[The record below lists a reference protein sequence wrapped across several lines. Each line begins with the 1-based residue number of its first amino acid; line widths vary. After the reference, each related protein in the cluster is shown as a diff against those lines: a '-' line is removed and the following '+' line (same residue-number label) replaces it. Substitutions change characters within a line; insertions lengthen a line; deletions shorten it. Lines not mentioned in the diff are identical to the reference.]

1 MSEDDSRQDPDA
13 LLASINREA
22 SKAKQ
27 GRLKIFLGMCPGV
40 GKTYAM
46 LQAGRAL
53 HLQGKDVVIG
63 LVETHQRKETAAL
76 LDGLEILPRLKSE
89 HKGAVLEEMDLDA
102 ILRRKPEIVLVDELA
117 HTNAETCR
125 HPKRYQDVQELIDA
139 GISVFT
145 TVNIQHIESRVDV
158 VRQITGV
165 VIRETVPDSIIDQ
178 ADEMELIDLTPDRL
192 RQRLSE
198 GRVYLGDR
206 AQAASENFFKA
217 ENLTALR
224 ELSLRYTAEKVDQ
237 ELKILLGKR
246 RIKGPWKAHE
256 RLLVAVAPSPYAES
270 LIRWTRRQA
279 GMLDCSWTALYV
291 DSGRELDEESKNRLT
306 KCLALARELG
316 AEVVSVPGMDIGK
329 AVLDYAKEH
338 HITQIVLGKT
348 EIHSWQQWLRL
359 SFVDRILRGSGM
371 IDVMVVRPEKDW
383 RNSSPA
389 KRTSTHAL
397 PPSREWLEAL
407 GIVTGVTVFSLLV
420 VSLTGYESISFL
432 YLLAVLL
439 AAFRLSRWPV
449 LVLAALGALC
459 WNFLFIPP
467 YYTFAIGRFHD
478 GLMFGLLFLLAVILG
493 QLTSRLRE
501 REKTERLR
509 EKRTSTLLAF
519 TQVLSSEPET
529 SRALQ
534 RACGMMENL
543 FDIEVC
549 ILTRLNE
556 EILQEK
562 PAEGRTFVPDEK
574 ERGVAAWV
582 YTHRK
587 PAGKFTGTLGY
598 AESLHLPLYTAALN
612 LGVLLVRPRGDRS
625 FDVSERALLEN
636 FAMQLGF
643 ALEKNHVVEAIQRAE
658 VSYRS
663 SILQKTLLDS
673 VSHELK
679 TPLAA
684 LQVAASVL
692 EDPVIFGNTE
702 KVQSVAG
709 EVAVATAR
717 LNRIV
722 NHLLDMTKLDAG
734 KVEPQQE
741 WCEIPELLRDTL
753 DQLQEVA
760 PERKVELDSG
770 ELPLVKTDPTLIEK
784 ALFNL
789 LHNAVLY
796 TPKEASIVLAVALHG
811 KNLVFRVLDSGPGIR
826 EGDLG
831 RIFEKFYRLEGSPAG
846 GSGLGLPI
854 ARGLIRSM
862 GGDISVH
869 NGLEKGAVFTI
880 TVPVDLK

>member
-1 MSEDDSRQDPDA
+1 MFTDESRNDPDA
-13 LLASINREA
+13 LLASIHQEESR
-22 SKAKQ
+22 AKR

-46 LQAGRAL
+46 LQAGKAL
-53 HLQGKDVVIG
+53 QLQGRDVVIG

-76 LDGLEILPRLKSE
+76 LDGMEMLPRLECE
-89 HKGAVLEEMDLDA
+89 HKGAVLEELDLDA
-102 ILRRKPEIVLVDELA
+102 ILRRKPEMVLVDELA
-117 HTNAETCR
+117 HTNADTCR

-165 VIRETVPDSIIDQ
+165 VIRETVPDGIMDQ

-198 GRVYLGDR
+198 GRVYLADR
-206 AQAASENFFKA
+206 AQAAAENFFKA

-237 ELKILLGKR
+237 ELKVLLGKR

-279 GMLDCSWTALYV
+279 GMLDCTWTALYV
-291 DSGRELDEESKNRLT
+291 DSGSDLDEESKTRLA
-306 KCLALARELG
+306 KCLSLARELG
-316 AEVVSVPGMDIGK
+316 AEIVSVPGRDIGK
-329 AVLDYAKEH
+329 AVLDYAREQ

-348 EIHSWQQWLRL
+348 ETHSWRQWLRL

-383 RNSSPA
+383 RSSVPGK
-389 KRTSTHAL
+389 KRLIHGL

-407 GIVTGVTVFSLLV
+407 GIVTGVTVFSLLIAPF
-420 VSLTGYESISFL
+420 TGYESISFI

-467 YYTFAIGRFHD
+467 FYTFYIGRFHD
-478 GLMFGLLFLLAVILG
+478 GLMFGLMFLVAAVLG
-493 QLTSRLRE
+493 QLTSRLQE

-509 EKRTSTLLAF
+509 EKRTATLLAF
-519 TQVLSSEPET
+519 TQVLASEPET
-529 SRALQ
+529 PRALQ
-534 RACGMMENL
+534 RACGMIEKL
-543 FDIEVC
+543 FNIDVC
-549 ILTRLNE
+549 ILTRLNGE
-556 EILQEK
+556 QLNEK
-562 PAEGRTFVPDEK
+562 PAEGWTFIPDDK

-582 YTHRK
+582 YSHRK
-587 PAGKFTGTLGY
+587 AAGKCTGTLGY

-612 LGVLLVRPRGDRS
+612 LGVLLVKPCGGRS

-636 FAMQLGF
+636 FAAQLGF

-679 TPLAA
+679 TPLAT
-684 LQVAASVL
+684 LQVAASAL
-692 EDPVIFGNTE
+692 KDPSIVAARAKVELVATE
-702 KVQSVAG
+702 VSVA
-709 EVAVATAR
+709 TFR
-717 LNRIV
+717 LSRIV

-741 WCEIPELLRDTL
+741 WCELAELLRDVL
-753 DQLQEVA
+753 DQLKEVV
-760 PERKVELDSG
+760 PLRKVELDLG
-770 ELPLVKTDPTLIEK
+770 DLPLIKIDPTLLEK

-789 LHNAVLY
+789 LHNASLY
-796 TPKEASIVLAVALHG
+796 TPAEASVAVAVSLHG
-811 KNLVFRVLDSGPGIR
+811 KNLVLRVMDSGPGLR
-826 EGDLG
+826 AEDLN
-831 RIFEKFYRLEGSPAG
+831 RIFEKFYRPEGSPAG
-846 GSGLGLPI
+846 GSGLGLAI

-862 GGDISVH
+862 GGELTAH
-869 NGLEKGAVFTI
+869 NGPEKGAIFTI
-880 TVPVDLK
+880 TLPVEIK